1 MSKGWTRS
9 ERARHLRDRTY
20 KNREKIIAIGLLLL
34 TMALELYG
42 IYHVL
47 ANRLDPTLAVIL
59 IIALILT
66 IGIGVF
72 FLDTFFY
79 ESY

>member
-1 MSKGWTRS
+1 MARGWTRS
-9 ERARHLRDRTY
+9 ERARHLRERTY
-20 KNREKIIAIGLLLL
+20 KNREKIIALCIVLLA
-34 TMALELYG
+34 MALELFG
-42 IYHVL
+42 IYYVL
-47 ANRLDPTLAVIL
+47 ANRLDPTLAVGL

-72 FLDTFFY
+72 FLDAFFY